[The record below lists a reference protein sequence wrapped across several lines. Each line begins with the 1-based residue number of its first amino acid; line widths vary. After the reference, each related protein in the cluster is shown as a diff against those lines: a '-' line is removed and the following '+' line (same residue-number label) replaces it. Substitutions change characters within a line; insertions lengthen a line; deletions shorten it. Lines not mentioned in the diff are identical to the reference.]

1 MRKALGKNLV
11 GLLVIAMLLMA
22 FVPNLAYA
30 VNGLELEISHEWI
43 TESSSYSM
51 ADAIGDI
58 DGDGVTEIVTTGYC
72 YNSTLGLYMG
82 ELNIWNW
89 NGTSLEEEHKEIF
102 EASETLSSDTR
113 FYGVAIGNVDNETDM
128 EVVVAGYGKFLN
140 IEELGL
146 ILVTSWNTTTLN
158 VKTGT
163 YWPEAQNETKF
174 FGLAIGDVDNDG
186 TNEIV
191 TVGYRNSTFLGQ
203 GFHGVV
209 TIWNVTGSVMMLE
222 TSYEWMTGKETTW
235 KSIAI
240 EDVDGDGVL
249 EIVIAGDFFDNTLG
263 HECALLKICTWDGSS
278 LNWEV
283 STQWY
288 TYLETYTEDV
298 AIGDLDS
305 DGTPEIITIGYYEGA
320 EGYNAQIRGWSWNG
334 DALTLKTS
342 AEGGLAGP
350 LTSTMGRTVTI
361 NDVDNDGKNEVIAGI
376 DVAQFLWSVPTIRI
390 FLWDGTK
397 LTSED
402 YCNWENATNIQDIAT
417 GDVDN
422 DGIVE
427 VVAAGYASPLMSPT
441 SKSLLGI
448 WSVNKVASLITV
460 TLSPASIAIGNRVTI
475 SGTVTN
481 ETDATPISNAE
492 VTIEYSRE
500 PLPVFIYLATVKTNE
515 NGEYSYSWIPQA
527 TGQYIIR
534 VSWKGDY
541 GHEGA
546 SNMAELTVEKA
557 SSLIALTLS
566 SYTAKIGDTINVNGT
581 LYPVKATQITIE
593 YTLPNGTITAK
604 TVDSDSAG
612 VFSDTFTA
620 NHAGVWNIKAS
631 WIGDDTYAETES
643 LPAILRVSKIQ
654 SALTISA
661 SPLTVNVGGD
671 VTVSGTLTP
680 AQAATVT
687 ITYTKPDGTST
698 TKTVAAAG
706 TGAFTDTIKLDHA
719 GVWQIKAS
727 WSGNEQYEATT
738 SISVAVQA
746 VDQTTSILAM
756 AGLGLGVVALILAA
770 IGVMASRKK
779 TAKQPPPTEAPPS
792 TPA

>member
-11 GLLVIAMLLMA
+11 GLLVIAMLMA
-22 FVPNLAYA
+22 TFAPNLAYA
-30 VNGLELEISHEWI
+30 ANGLKLEISHEWVS
-43 TESSSYSM
+43 ESRSYSM

-58 DGDGVTEIVTTGYC
+58 DGDGVTEIVTAGYC
-72 YNSTLGLYMG
+72 YNSTLGWTMG

-89 NGTSLEEEHKEIF
+89 NGTSLEEEHKKIF
-102 EASETLSSDTR
+102 EASETWSTDTR

-128 EVVVAGYGKFLN
+128 EVVVAGYGKFLDV
-140 IEELGL
+140 EELGL
-146 ILVTSWNTTTLN
+146 IFVTSWNTTTLN
-158 VKTGT
+158 IKTAT
-163 YWPEAQNETKF
+163 YWPWPEAVNETKF

-191 TVGYRNSTFLGQ
+191 TVGYRNSTSLGGQ

-209 TIWNVTGSVMMLE
+209 TIWNVTGSDMILE

-235 KSIAI
+235 NSVAI
-240 EDVDGDGVL
+240 EDVDADGTL
-249 EIVIAGDFFDNTLG
+249 EIIIAGDFFDKTLG

-288 TYLETYTEDV
+288 TYLETYTTDV
-298 AIGDLDS
+298 ATGDLDS

-320 EGYNAQIRGWSWNG
+320 EGYNAQIRVWSWNG

-361 NDVDNDGKNEVIAGI
+361 SDVDNDGENEVIAGI

-390 FLWDGTK
+390 FSWDGTK

-402 YCNWENATNIQDIAT
+402 YSNWENATSIQDIVT

-427 VVAAGYASPLMSPT
+427 VVTAGYASPLMSST
-441 SKSLLGI
+441 IKSLLGI
-448 WSVNKVASLITV
+448 WSVSKVESLITV
-460 TLSPASIAIGNRVTI
+460 TLSPTSIVIGNQVI
-475 SGTVTN
+475 VSGTVTN
-481 ETDATPISNAE
+481 ETGATPISNAE

-500 PLPVFIYLATVKTNE
+500 PLPVFIHLATVKTNE
-515 NGEYSYSWIPQA
+515 NGEYSYSWIPTA
-527 TGQYIIR
+527 TGQYTIM

-541 GHEGA
+541 RHEGA
-546 SNMAELTVEKA
+546 SNTAELTVEKA
-557 SSLIALTLS
+557 SSLITLTLS
-566 SYTAKIGDTINVNGT
+566 SYTAKMGDTVNVNGI
-581 LYPVKATQITIE
+581 LYPAKATQITIE
-593 YTLPNGTITAK
+593 YTLPNGTITSK

-620 NHAGVWNIKAS
+620 NQV
-631 WIGDDTYAETES
+631 
-643 LPAILRVSKIQ
+643 
-654 SALTISA
+654 
-661 SPLTVNVGGD
+661 
-671 VTVSGTLTP
+671 
-680 AQAATVT
+680 
-687 ITYTKPDGTST
+687 
-698 TKTVAAAG
+698 
-706 TGAFTDTIKLDHA
+706 

-727 WSGNEQYEATT
+727 WIGDGTYAGTTASVSAT
-738 SISVAVQA
+738 VQA
-746 VDQTTSILAM
+746 VDQTALILAM
-756 AGLGLGVVALILAA
+756 AGLGIGVVALILAV
-770 IGVMASRKK
+770 IGVIASRKK
-779 TAKQPPPTEAPPS
+779 TAKQPPPAEAPPL